1 MFSEETG
8 DRGGRTMSTTAAAT
22 LTETA
27 LAFFDACD
35 TGKGWEECSAYC
47 HADAT
52 FAVQA
57 EPLADITTVKE
68 YADWMKA
75 LLVFVPDG
83 SYEMKALAL
92 DEERSSVCAYA
103 VFSGTHSGEGGPMPP
118 TGKSTRTDYVYVM
131 DFADGK
137 IKHMTKIWNAGWA
150 MKELGW
156 A

>member
-1 MFSEETG
+1 
-8 DRGGRTMSTTAAAT
+8 MSTTAT
-22 LTETA
+22 TITETA

-35 TGKGWEECSAYC
+35 TGKGWDACSAYC

-57 EPLADITTVKE
+57 EPLADVKTVEE
-68 YADWMKA
+68 YANWMKA

-83 SYEMKALAL
+83 SYEMKAFAL
-92 DEERSSVCAYA
+92 DEERSSVSAYA
-103 VFSGTHSGEGGPMPP
+103 VFSGTHSGEGGPLPP
-118 TGKSTRTDYVYVM
+118 TGKSTRTDYVYVIE
-131 DFADGK
+131 FADGK